1 MAAVSARFARA
12 LTKTLVGGGNGA
24 VQSLSCADHR
34 IAGDNA
40 MFNKLVAHLD
50 SIKARDPAPRS
61 RWEILLYPGLL
72 AVGMHRIAPWLFA
85 AELFFHARFVN
96 HLVRWLTGELRRAAR
111 RERVGQ

>member
-50 SIKARDPAPRS
+50 SITARDPAPRT
-61 RWEILLYPGLL
+61 RWELLLYPGLL
-72 AVGMHRIAPWLFA
+72 AVGKHRIAQWLLES
-85 AELFFHARFVN
+85 ELFFLARFLN
-96 HLVRWLTGELRRAAR
+96 HLALRLAGAD
-111 RERVGQ
+111 